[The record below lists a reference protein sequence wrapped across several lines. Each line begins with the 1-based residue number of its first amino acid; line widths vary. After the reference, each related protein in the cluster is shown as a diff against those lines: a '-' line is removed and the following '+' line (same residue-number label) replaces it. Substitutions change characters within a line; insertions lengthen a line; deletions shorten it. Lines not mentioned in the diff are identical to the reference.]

1 MSFETKQTD
10 ISNDLEEQDHQV
22 LSGEHDE
29 REDEPVDDNVFRREF
44 DSLVQLKDA
53 IRDDVGDQT
62 FDQIRDVRVG
72 NDKDIEDSVYVWQA
86 DEDRFYVIRKLP
98 DGRCWIVSVEEDRDM
113 AWKRSDA
120 FVEGIVRWQKA

>member
-22 LSGEHDE
+22 LPREHDE
-29 REDEPVDDNVFRREF
+29 REDEPVDDDVFRREF
-44 DSLVQLKDA
+44 DSLDQLKDA

-98 DGRCWIVSVEEDRDM
+98 DGRCWIVSVESSRND
-113 AWKRSDA
+113 AWNRSDA
-120 FVEGIVRWQKA
+120 FVDGIREWLKK